1 AAALA
6 GVRPPATDAAPD
18 DEPAEELHT
27 NGAAADDAAYGN
39 GDGGDAEV
47 GDQDQVEELFARLK
61 ADRGGPAPGTAGEG
75 DALGVGA
82 TAVAVMDDAQAARP
96 AADAEDGEADVDAV
110 EELDPDDAVLH
121 ERDTHL

>member
-47 GDQDQVEELFARLK
+47 GGQDQVEELFARLK

-82 TAVAVMDDAQAARP
+82 TAIAVMDDAQAAP
-96 AADAEDGEADVDAV
+96 QAADAEDGEADGDSDVNAVD
-110 EELDPDDAVLH
+110 
-121 ERDTHL
+121 